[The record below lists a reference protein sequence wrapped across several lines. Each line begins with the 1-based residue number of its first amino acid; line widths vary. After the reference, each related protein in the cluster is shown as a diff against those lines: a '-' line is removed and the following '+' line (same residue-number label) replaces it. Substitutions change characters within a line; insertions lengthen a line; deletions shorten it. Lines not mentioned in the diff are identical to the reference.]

1 MIVIAGGTGRLG
13 RLLVGHLGA
22 EHRVRVLSRTPEGA
36 ASLQHPRVEV
46 VQGDV
51 RDPANLHRA
60 CRGARVVVSAVHGFT
75 GTRGNSPATVDRDG
89 NRHLVDAAG
98 AHGAHVVL
106 MSIVGASRDS
116 PMELLRMKHAA
127 ERYLVDSGVPATVVR
142 ATAFGELW
150 AEILR
155 TTAGRSGRPIVF
167 GAGRQPIDFV
177 SVADVAALLHRV
189 VLDPATRGQTLEIGG
204 PEQLTMNELAA
215 AVQAAD
221 GRTAPARHIPVGAL
235 WLAAQTIGRI
245 RPALGRQMRAAIA
258 MDRVALP
265 AADLAGRRQF
275 SDLPC
280 TVANQ
285 FVR

>member
-13 RLLVGHLGA
+13 QLLVGHLGA
-22 EHRVRVLSRTPEGA
+22 EHRVRVLSRRPERA
-36 ASLQHPRVEV
+36 ASLQSPTVAV

-51 RDPANLHRA
+51 RDPASLDHA

-75 GTRGNSPATVDRDG
+75 GSGGNSPATVDRDG
-89 NRHLVDAAG
+89 NRRLIDAAG
-98 AHGAHVVL
+98 AHGAHFVL
-106 MSIVGASRDS
+106 TSIVGASPDS

-127 ERYLVDSGVPATVVR
+127 ERYLADSGVPATVVR

-150 AEILR
+150 TEILR

-167 GAGRQPIDFV
+167 GTGRQPIDFV
-177 SVADVAALLHRV
+177 SVTDVAALLQRV
-189 VLDPATRGQTLEIGG
+189 VLDPTTRGQTLEIGG
-204 PEQLTMNELAA
+204 PEPLTMNELAA

-221 GRTAPARHIPVGAL
+221 GRIAPPRHIPVGAL

-245 RPALGRQMRAAIA
+245 RPAVGRQMRSAIT

-265 AADLAGRRQF
+265 AANPAGRRQF
-275 SDLPC
+275 PDLPC
-280 TVANQ
+280 TAAKE
-285 FVR
+285 FVK